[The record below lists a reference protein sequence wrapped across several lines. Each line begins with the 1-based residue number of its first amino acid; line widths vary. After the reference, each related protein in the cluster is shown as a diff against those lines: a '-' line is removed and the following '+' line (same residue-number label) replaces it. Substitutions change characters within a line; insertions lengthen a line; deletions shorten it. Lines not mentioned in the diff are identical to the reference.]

1 MAAALGQAPGT
12 RTASRCAPETV
23 QGTHAFEIA
32 RHSLHKGMGAG
43 RFLRS
48 AAFAV
53 GGHQWCIRYYPDGD
67 VLEECRGY
75 VSVYLELLS
84 KRSEVRAFFEFKMYN
99 HLTKSSTTILHTK
112 AAVLFST
119 MDASKSSSSF
129 GSPKFMMSGILEV
142 QYLRDDDIV
151 IECDIS
157 VIKPPLVGKT
167 TMASEFE
174 LVGKTTMSSDFE
186 LLRRMLPSDL
196 SSNFRNLLETKEGAD
211 VTFMV
216 GGEAFPA
223 HRIVL
228 AARSAVFKAELF
240 GPVGAD
246 DRDHITVE
254 EMQPVI
260 FKALLHFIYA
270 DTFPR
275 AIMNDFCGDD
285 AREFTKHL
293 LVAADRYAM
302 GRLKLIC
309 ENFLC
314 RNLDVETVA
323 VTLSLADQHNCTK
336 LKDACIEYM
345 NSSNKISDVIASQG
359 GFCMPARALYFSSME
374 EYMLWYVR
382 VDLTWM

>member
-12 RTASRCAPETV
+12 RTASRCAPEMV

-32 RHSLHKGMGAG
+32 RHSMHKGMGAG

-67 VLEECRGY
+67 VMEECRGY

-99 HLTKSSTTILHTK
+99 HITKSSTTISHTK
-112 AAVLFST
+112 AAMFFST
-119 MDASKSSSSF
+119 MDTSKNSRAF
-129 GSPKFMMSGILEV
+129 GSPKFMTPGMLELH
-142 QYLRDDDIV
+142 YLRDDSFV
-151 IECDIS
+151 IECDIT

-167 TMASEFE
+167 TMASDFE
-174 LVGKTTMSSDFE
+174 LVGKTTMSSDIE
-186 LLRRMLPSDL
+186 LLRRMLQSDL
-196 SSNFRNLLETKEGAD
+196 SSNFRNLLETEEGAD

-228 AARSAVFKAELF
+228 AARSPVFKAELF
-240 GPVGAD
+240 GLVGAD
-246 DRDHITVE
+246 NRDHITVE
-254 EMQPVI
+254 EMQPAI

-270 DTFPR
+270 DTFPC
-275 AIMNDFCGDD
+275 AILNDCCGDD
-285 AREFTKHL
+285 AMEFTKHL

-302 GRLKLIC
+302 GRLKLMC
-309 ENFLC
+309 EIILC
-314 RNLDVETVA
+314 KYLNVETVA
-323 VTLSLADQHNCTK
+323 ATLSLADQHNCMR

-345 NSSNKISDVIASQG
+345 NSSNKISDVVASQG
-359 GFCMPARALYFSSME
+359 YAHLKRACPAVFIDMWEKATKSQKS
-374 EYMLWYVR
+374 
-382 VDLTWM
+382 